1 MQVPPVQYGGRR
13 HGEQRGT
20 GSKSD
25 AVATEAAGGSGC
37 GASREKLHVAPG
49 QAEMFNE
56 AETNVE
62 LNEVLGVE
70 VSLKATPQRED
81 KAATVIKAGRKAIA
95 AHLPRAAEDP
105 SI

>member
-1 MQVPPVQYGGRR
+1 M
-13 HGEQRGT
+13 
-20 GSKSD
+20 
-25 AVATEAAGGSGC
+25 ATEAAGGSGC
-37 GASREKLHVAPG
+37 GASREKLRVAPG